1 MPPYSCMNHS
11 SSQFAYDTHQ
21 LMDVKSVRLSFSGEF
36 SPDLISVL
44 LLMAKNTI
52 GGRPV
57 MKKIYNIMIECL
69 ENVTKHAFI
78 SEGDTFPAI
87 FVLGKDNDF
96 YYLATGNKIVQ
107 EKIPYLQGR
116 LEKVN
121 GLDRVGLKNWFNNIL
136 TDDEELSQNGGA
148 GLGIIDMALKSK
160 HKFEYTFQEIDENHS
175 FFTLKVKIE
184 GVD

>member
-1 MPPYSCMNHS
+1 MNHT

-69 ENVTKHAFI
+69 ENITKHAFI

-96 YYLATGNKIVQ
+96 YYLATGNKIIQ
-107 EKIPYLQGR
+107 DEIPILQGR

-121 GLDRVGLKNWFNNIL
+121 GLDRVGLKNWYNDIL
-136 TDDEELSQNGGA
+136 TDDEGLSQNGGA

-160 HKFEYTFQEIDENHS
+160 HKFEYSFHKIDVDHS
-175 FFTLKVKIE
+175 FFTLKVKINTA
-184 GVD
+184 GQL